1 MSACNVEDLG
11 SIPGSGRS
19 PGEGNTPVFLPG
31 ESHGERSLVGYSP
44 RGHKESDTTERLH
57 FLTFTFFDILIAAQG
72 ETYAII
78 KVKCCVYISD
88 LSGNVS
94 AALDN
99 MKNLVKAMSND
110 NPSFWTLVFS
120 WIKGD
125 W

>member
-1 MSACNVEDLG
+1 MSVYNAEDLG

-44 RGHKESDTTERLH
+44 WGHKESDTTERLH
-57 FLTFTFFDILIAAQG
+57 FLTFTFFDIAAQG

-88 LSGNVS
+88 LSGNIL
-94 AALDN
+94 ATLDN
-99 MKNLVKAMSND
+99 MKNQVKAMSND
-110 NPSFWTLVFS
+110 NPPF
-120 WIKGD
+120 
-125 W
+125 